1 MVDNNNGIWCG
12 TDYGANYF
20 NGKTWQSVTASNGLA
35 ADQILQMAKG
45 QSGDIWFSSFGGIS
59 RFASAKNIQSA
70 IPIDPVGSAPV
81 TANQLTSISIT
92 PTPGNT
98 LSPGASLQYIAMGT
112 LFDSQSQNMTDRVK
126 WTSSDTS
133 VATISADGVVT
144 GNAAGK
150 TAITATLSGIT
161 SPPASLTVAPAA
173 TTIMP

>member
-1 MVDNNNGIWCG
+1 
-12 TDYGANYF
+12 
-20 NGKTWQSVTASNGLA
+20 
-35 ADQILQMAKG
+35 MAKG

-59 RFASAKNIQSA
+59 RFTSEKSSQNDIQ
-70 IPIDPVGSAPV
+70 IDLVGAAPV

-92 PTPGNT
+92 TTPGNI

-112 LFDSQSQNMTDRVK
+112 LFDSQSQNITDRVK

-144 GNAAGK
+144 GIAAGK
-150 TAITATLSGIT
+150 TVITATLSGIT